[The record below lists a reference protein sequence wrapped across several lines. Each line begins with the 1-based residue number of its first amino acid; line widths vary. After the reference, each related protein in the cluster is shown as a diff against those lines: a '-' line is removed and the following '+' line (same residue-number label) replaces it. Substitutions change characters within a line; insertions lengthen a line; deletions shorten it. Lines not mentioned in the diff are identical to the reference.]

1 MFVHTPTVFSLLA
14 VSFPLGMVH
23 AFDPDHVL
31 AVATLTG
38 RQDRPSHALSY
49 AAHWAIGHGGL
60 LLLITIAALGFH
72 WVLPQ
77 SIPYWAERSVGI
89 ILILTGCSVLWNI
102 RKERSPSQGWHS
114 HGDGWHGDGWHH
126 HDVPG
131 SARRPFFR
139 APLLIGIVH
148 GTAGSAVFLALIPAI
163 FLSPAMGVIY
173 VVIFSLGVLAG
184 MLCFAAILRRGQGW
198 ISQKIRRLGYAF
210 RGTLAVVAMCVGV
223 FWIVS

>member
-1 MFVHTPTVFSLLA
+1 MLIQAPTVISLLA

-38 RQDRPSHALSY
+38 REDRPRHALSY
-49 AAHWAIGHGGL
+49 AAHWAVGHGGL

-72 WVLPQ
+72 WVLPE
-77 SIPYWAERSVGI
+77 SVPYWAERSVGI
-89 ILILTGCSVLWNI
+89 ILILTGSSVLWNI
-102 RKERSPSQGWHS
+102 RKERHPAAGWHS
-114 HGDGWHGDGWHH
+114 HGDVWHH
-126 HDVPG
+126 HGDTDLQK
-131 SARRPFFR
+131 RPFFR
-139 APLLIGIVH
+139 APLFIGIVH

-163 FLSPAMGVIY
+163 FLSPAMGVLY

-184 MLCFAAILRRGQGW
+184 MLCFATILRRGQGW
-198 ISQKIRRLGYAF
+198 ISQKTRRMGYAF
-210 RGTLAVVAMCVGV
+210 RGALAVVAMCVGV